1 MNAHQIGIQL
11 RAQVLRDHQHQQRV
25 NVQRLQALIADLCSD
40 SHQELVPPLRHLVQT
55 TCFAAAA
62 AVDPPLTDGR
72 HLHLLRS
79 ELNQVFAPTLCVR
92 MQPLLEGL
100 MGMAETAPGA
110 QSTGI
115 PRRSVSAQATSK
127 KASVLANPSVN
138 GVLAFLIVVLLGSLV
153 VVGLAI
159 MKRQSLL
166 APSSENTTTTVE
178 PPISAAPAAPG
189 ELSDQQETSTAPPGE
204 SSTSQEQRA
213 VAVINELYDT
223 LSAKEFEKS
232 KDLYGAGAADQFG
245 PGFFVQFK
253 RVTAQNLRVTSA
265 TKSMVNLEGEV
276 IFYWPDGSYQSET
289 RSFSVNTMSQPA
301 LITAS
306 EFRNVIRPRQ

>member
-25 NVQRLQALIADLCSD
+25 NVQRMQALIADLCSD
-40 SHQELVPPLRHLVQT
+40 SHQELVPPLRHMVQT

-79 ELNQVFAPTLCVR
+79 ELNQVFASTLCVR

-100 MGMAETAPGA
+100 MGMAETAPQA
-110 QSTGI
+110 KSIGI
-115 PRRSVSAQATSK
+115 PRRSNSAQATRK

-138 GVLAFLIVVLLGSLV
+138 GVLAFLSLALLVSLV

-159 MKRQSLL
+159 MKQQSIF
-166 APSSENTTTTVE
+166 APSSKNPSTTAE
-178 PPISAAPAAPG
+178 PLISAAPAAPG
-189 ELSDQQETSTAPPGE
+189 ELPDQQEASTALSGE
-204 SSTSQEQRA
+204 SSIRQEQRA
-213 VAVINELYDT
+213 VDVIDELYAK
-223 LSAKEFEKS
+223 LSAKDFEKS

-265 TKSMVNLEGEV
+265 TKSVVNLEGEV
-276 IFYWPDGSYQSET
+276 IFNWPDGSYQAET
-289 RSFSVNTMSQPA
+289 RSFSVNTTSEPA
-301 LITAS
+301 QITAS
-306 EFRNVIRPRQ
+306 EFGSVIRPRQ

>member
-40 SHQELVPPLRHLVQT
+40 NHQELVPPLRHLVQT

-62 AVDPPLTDGR
+62 AVDPPLTDRR

-100 MGMAETAPGA
+100 MGMAETAPQA
-110 QSTGI
+110 KSTGI
-115 PRRSVSAQATSK
+115 PRRRNSAQATRK

-138 GVLAFLIVVLLGSLV
+138 GVLAVLSLVLLVSLV

-166 APSSENTTTTVE
+166 APSSGNTTTTVE
-178 PPISAAPAAPG
+178 PPISAAPAAPS
-189 ELSDQQETSTAPPGE
+189 ELPEQPEWPTAPPGE
-204 SSTSQEQRA
+204 SSIRQEQRA
-213 VAVINELYDT
+213 VAVINELYAT

-253 RVTAQNLRVTSA
+253 RVTAQNLGVTSA

-276 IFYWPDGSYQSET
+276 IFYWPDGSNQAET
-289 RSFSVNTMSQPA
+289 RSFSVNTTSEPA

-306 EFRNVIRPRQ
+306 EFRSVIRPRQ

>member
-11 RAQVLRDHQHQQRV
+11 RAQVLRDHQHQHRV

-40 SHQELVPPLRHLVQT
+40 NHQELVPPLRHLVQT

-92 MQPLLEGL
+92 IQPLLEGF
-100 MGMAETAPGA
+100 MGMAETAPQA
-110 QSTGI
+110 RSTGI
-115 PRRSVSAQATSK
+115 PRRSNSSQATSE
-127 KASVLANPSVN
+127 KASVRPNPSVN
-138 GVLAFLIVVLLGSLV
+138 GVLAFLSLVLLVSLV

-159 MKRQSLL
+159 MKRQSLF
-166 APSSENTTTTVE
+166 APSSENPYTTVE
-178 PPISAAPAAPG
+178 PPISATPAAPG
-189 ELSDQQETSTAPPGE
+189 ESSIRQQ
-204 SSTSQEQRA
+204 QRA
-213 VAVINELYDT
+213 VAVINELYAN
-223 LSAKEFEKS
+223 LSAKDFEKS

-276 IFYWPDGSYQSET
+276 IFYWPDGSYQAET
-289 RSFSVNTMSQPA
+289 RYFSVDTTSEPA

-306 EFRNVIRPRQ
+306 EFGNVMRPRQ

>member
-166 APSSENTTTTVE
+166 APSSENPYTTVE
-178 PPISAAPAAPG
+178 PPISAAPAA
-189 ELSDQQETSTAPPGE
+189 PGE

-306 EFRNVIRPRQ
+306 EFRSVIRPRQ

>member
-11 RAQVLRDHQHQQRV
+11 RAQVLRDHQHQHRV

-40 SHQELVPPLRHLVQT
+40 NHKELVPPLRHLVHT
-55 TCFAAAA
+55 ACFAAAA
-62 AVDPPLTDGR
+62 AVDPPLTGGR

-115 PRRSVSAQATSK
+115 PRRNISAQATSE
-127 KASVLANPSVN
+127 KASVRPNPSLKVRRNTSVN
-138 GVLAFLIVVLLGSLV
+138 GVLAFLSLVLLGSLA
-153 VVGLAI
+153 VVGFAI
-159 MKRQSLL
+159 MKRQSLF
-166 APSSENTTTTVE
+166 APSSENPYTTVE
-178 PPISAAPAAPG
+178 PPISATPAAPG
-189 ELSDQQETSTAPPGE
+189 E
-204 SSTSQEQRA
+204 SSIRQEQRA
-213 VAVINELYDT
+213 VAVINELYAN
-223 LSAKEFEKS
+223 LSAKDFEKS

-253 RVTAQNLRVTSA
+253 RVTAQNLRRTSA
-265 TKSMVNLEGEV
+265 TKSVVNLEGEV

-289 RSFSVNTMSQPA
+289 RSFSVNTTSEPA

-306 EFRNVIRPRQ
+306 EFGSVIRPRQ

>member
-100 MGMAETAPGA
+100 MGMAETAPQA
-110 QSTGI
+110 KSTGI
-115 PRRSVSAQATSK
+115 PRRRNSAQATRK

-138 GVLAFLIVVLLGSLV
+138 GVLAVLSLVLLVSLI

-166 APSSENTTTTVE
+166 APSSGNTTTTVE
-178 PPISAAPAAPG
+178 PPISAAPAA
-189 ELSDQQETSTAPPGE
+189 PGE

-213 VAVINELYDT
+213 VAVINELYAT

-276 IFYWPDGSYQSET
+276 IFYWPDGSNQAET

>member
-1 MNAHQIGIQL
+1 MNVHQIGIQL

-100 MGMAETAPGA
+100 MGMAETAPQA
-110 QSTGI
+110 KSTGI
-115 PRRSVSAQATSK
+115 PRRSNSAQATRN

-138 GVLAFLIVVLLGSLV
+138 GVLAVLSLVLLVSLV

-166 APSSENTTTTVE
+166 APSSGNTTTTVE

-189 ELSDQQETSTAPPGE
+189 ELSEQQETSTAPPGE

-306 EFRNVIRPRQ
+306 EFRSVIRPRQ

>member
-166 APSSENTTTTVE
+166 APSSENPYTTVE

-189 ELSDQQETSTAPPGE
+189 E
-204 SSTSQEQRA
+204 SSIRQEQRA
-213 VAVINELYDT
+213 VAVINELYAT

-253 RVTAQNLRVTSA
+253 RVTAQNLGVTSA

-276 IFYWPDGSYQSET
+276 IFYWPDGSNQAET
-289 RSFSVNTMSQPA
+289 RSFSVNTTSQPA

-306 EFRNVIRPRQ
+306 EFRSVIRPRQ

>member
-11 RAQVLRDHQHQQRV
+11 RAQVLRDHQHQHRV

-40 SHQELVPPLRHLVQT
+40 NHQELVPPLRHMVQT

-92 MQPLLEGL
+92 MQPLLEGF
-100 MGMAETAPGA
+100 MGMAETAPQA
-110 QSTGI
+110 KSTGI
-115 PRRSVSAQATSK
+115 PRRSISAQATSE
-127 KASVLANPSVN
+127 KASVRPNPSVN
-138 GVLAFLIVVLLGSLV
+138 AVLASLIVVLLGSLA
-153 VVGLAI
+153 VVGFAI

-166 APSSENTTTTVE
+166 APSSGNTTTTVE
-178 PPISAAPAAPG
+178 PPISAAPAAPS
-189 ELSDQQETSTAPPGE
+189 ELPEQQDWPTAPPGE
-204 SSTSQEQRA
+204 SSTRQVERA
-213 VAVINELYDT
+213 VAVITELYAA
-223 LSAKEFEKS
+223 LSAKDFEKS
-232 KDLYGAGAADQFG
+232 KDLFGAGAADQFG

-253 RVTAQNLRVTSA
+253 RVTAQNLRVTTA

-289 RSFSVNTMSQPA
+289 RSFSVNTTSEPA
-301 LITAS
+301 MITAS
-306 EFRNVIRPRQ
+306 EFGSVISPRQ